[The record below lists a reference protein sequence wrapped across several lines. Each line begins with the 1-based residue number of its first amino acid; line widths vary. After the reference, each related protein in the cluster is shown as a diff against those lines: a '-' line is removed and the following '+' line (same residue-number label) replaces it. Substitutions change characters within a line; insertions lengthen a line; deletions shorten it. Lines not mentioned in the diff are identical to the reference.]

1 MNSIVGYIIAE
12 LVRFFK
18 KKLKIYRAEGD
29 DMLAIGEMIYQVC
42 DLDKKTASEEA
53 VIFGGASLTKVEP

>member
-18 KKLKIYRAEGD
+18 KKLKIYRAERD
-29 DMLAIGEMIYQVC
+29 DMLAIGEKTHRLKNFVYTAC
-42 DLDKKTASEEA
+42 KKCE
-53 VIFGGASLTKVEP
+53 KVL